1 MGAVVVVGGTQGLG
15 LSLVTHYAEQG
26 RSVVL
31 TGRDAGRAA
40 EIAGVLAASPSVV
53 AAGGTVSGIAVDLGV
68 PEDIEAALAGIG
80 EVDRLALVAIERDQN
95 TIKDYNI
102 GRAVR
107 LATLKLVGYSEVVHT
122 LVPRLFEG
130 ASVVMFGGIAKDR
143 AYTGSTTVSTV
154 NGGIDALV
162 RSLALEL
169 SPVRVNGLHPG
180 IVPDTP
186 YWQDKGAFLEPQL
199 QRVLA
204 AQPVST
210 NDITDA
216 AVFLLENPSV
226 NGANLS
232 VDGGYRHT

>member
-1 MGAVVVVGGTQGLG
+1 MGAVVVVGGTRGLG
-15 LSLVTHYAEQG
+15 LSLVTHYAERG

-31 TGRDAGRAA
+31 TGRDAAQSA
-40 EIAGVLAASPSVV
+40 EIADVVSALPSVA
-53 AAGGTVSGIAVDLGV
+53 AAGGKVSGLAVDLSS
-68 PEDIEAALAGIG
+68 PEDIEGALAGIG

-95 TIKDYNI
+95 TIKDYDI
-102 GRAVR
+102 ARAVR
-107 LATLKLVGYSEVVHT
+107 LATLKLVGYAEVVHT
-122 LVPRLFEG
+122 LLPRLSEE

-186 YWQDKGAFLEPQL
+186 YWQGKTAMLEPQL

-204 AQPVST
+204 ARPVST
-210 NDITDA
+210 DAITDA

-226 NGANLS
+226 NGTNLS